1 MTNEQTKQKMH
12 PYAQVLQW
20 VAEVKDIEV
29 SDGTLWFPAITC
41 GILNAANH
49 FGNTE
54 YYQPQDFRLKPQRH
68 IHQDLI
74 DAWKNGAKIQYS
86 REDTHWIDTD
96 NPQWC
101 NGLQYRIKPEPKP
114 DVVRYIHITK
124 ERSVDI
130 ATYFPSAWL
139 GAVLEVTL
147 DGETGE
153 IKYSK
158 KYQGDYN
165 D

>member
-12 PYAQVLQW
+12 PYSQVLQW
-20 VAEVKDIEV
+20 VAEGKEIEANT
-29 SDGTLWFPAITC
+29 GCTLSGEVWIPAVTS

-54 YYQPQDFRLKPQRH
+54 YYQPQDFRLKPERH

-74 DAWKNGAKIQYS
+74 DARKNGAKIQYS

-114 DVVRYIHITK
+114 DVTEILSNTMYQGWVKVPAPVCFNENIM
-124 ERSVDI
+124 
-130 ATYFPSAWL
+130 
-139 GAVLEVTL
+139 VTRC
-147 DGETGE
+147 GETGN
-153 IKYSK
+153 IKSVEVI
-158 KYQGDYN
+158 
-165 D
+165 